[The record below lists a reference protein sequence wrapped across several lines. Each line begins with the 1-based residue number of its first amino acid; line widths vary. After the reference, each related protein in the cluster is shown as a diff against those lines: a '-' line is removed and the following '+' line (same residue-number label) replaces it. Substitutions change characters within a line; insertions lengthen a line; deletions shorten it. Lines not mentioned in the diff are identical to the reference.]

1 MYSVCSKTAA
11 AWYQLFA
18 WVGRRAGVD
27 VEVIDHPA
35 PAPLEDLW
43 ARDDLGLVFMCG
55 WPFAMAGYRH
65 RLIAA
70 PVPKPS
76 RYEGRPIYFTDL
88 AVHKNSP
95 FHKLEDTFGR
105 RLAWTVEHSQ
115 SGFNAVRYHLLHY
128 LIPGGKKLYME
139 SVGPVIS
146 PIGSLKCLIENR
158 ADIAP
163 LDSFTYDLMK
173 ANAPN
178 MVENIRVV
186 ATTDAAP
193 IPPLVAS
200 PNANDEDCKRLTS
213 ALLDAAQAPILRE
226 TMDTLLLRGFAKVE
240 PAYYY
245 VTEERARAA
254 TEAGYLLPG

>member
-1 MYSVCSKTAA
+1 MFT
-11 AWYQLFA
+11 
-18 WVGRRAGVD
+18 WVGRRAKVD
-27 VEVIDHPA
+27 LEVIDHPA
-35 PAPLEDLW
+35 PAPLENLW

-55 WPFAMAGYRH
+55 WPFAMQGYRH
-65 RLIAA
+65 RIIAA

-76 RYEGRPIYFTDL
+76 RYDGRPIYFTDFV
-88 AVHKNSP
+88 VHKNSS
-95 FHKLEDTFGR
+95 FYKLEDTFGG

-115 SGFNAVRYHLLHY
+115 SGFNAVRYHLLHH
-128 LIPGGKKLYME
+128 LTSCGQKLYKK

-146 PIGSLKCLIENR
+146 PIGSIRSLIENR

-163 LDSFTYDLMK
+163 LDSFAYDLMK
-173 ANAPN
+173 TNAPN

-200 PNANDEDCKRLTS
+200 PNVNDDVCERLTK
-213 ALLDAAQAPILRE
+213 ALLDAAQEPILKE
-226 TMDTLLLRGFAKVE
+226 TMNTLLLSGFVKVE
-240 PAYYY
+240 PVYYC

-254 TEAGYLLPG
+254 TEAGYLFPG